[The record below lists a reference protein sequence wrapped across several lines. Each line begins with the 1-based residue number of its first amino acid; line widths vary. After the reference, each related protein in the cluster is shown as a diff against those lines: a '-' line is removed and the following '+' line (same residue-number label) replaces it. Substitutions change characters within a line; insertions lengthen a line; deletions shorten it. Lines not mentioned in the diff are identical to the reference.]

1 VLGPW
6 RKGEAS
12 DVRRALKQAR
22 RRQAWMRR
30 LPPRELERIVAT
42 VESDLERFPTKD
54 SLLEHL
60 ARLHFDARARQ
71 EAIGLEEAR
80 RHPDS
85 ARRIVETAIF
95 ERRYGVKLTE
105 ALELGGP
112 AGDEESDQ
120 ANLYVEGVLRRLGI
134 VYQTLDRGRWLIESD
149 GCAVYLQHYAGE
161 RVLDVY
167 APIMPLDP
175 DDDHTELFRDL
186 LGSNGGSIAGGF
198 YGICS
203 FSESGSHLCA
213 CGRLATAHLV
223 GPEVVYVLNSVVALA
238 ERLNAD

>member
-1 VLGPW
+1 
-6 RKGEAS
+6 
-12 DVRRALKQAR
+12 
-22 RRQAWMRR
+22 MRR

-42 VESDLERFPTKD
+42 VESDLEAFPTKD

-112 AGDEESDQ
+112 AGMRSPIRPTSTSR
-120 ANLYVEGVLRRLGI
+120 ASCAGWASSTRRS
-134 VYQTLDRGRWLIESD
+134 T
-149 GCAVYLQHYAGE
+149 AG
-161 RVLDVY
+161 
-167 APIMPLDP
+167 
-175 DDDHTELFRDL
+175 
-186 LGSNGGSIAGGF
+186 AG
-198 YGICS
+198 
-203 FSESGSHLCA
+203 
-213 CGRLATAHLV
+213 
-223 GPEVVYVLNSVVALA
+223 
-238 ERLNAD
+238 

>member
-1 VLGPW
+1 
-6 RKGEAS
+6 
-12 DVRRALKQAR
+12 
-22 RRQAWMRR
+22 MRR
-30 LPPRELERIVAT
+30 LPPRELDRIVAT

-112 AGDEESDQ
+112 VADEESDQ

-167 APIMPLDP
+167 APIMPLDRRRRP
-175 DDDHTELFRDL
+175 RRPLPRPARLQRRLDRRRL
-186 LGSNGGSIAGGF
+186 LR
-198 YGICS
+198 
-203 FSESGSHLCA
+203 HLLVQRVRLA
-213 CGRLATAHLV
+213 PLRLRPPGDRAPRRPRGRLRAQLGRRARRAPQRRL
-223 GPEVVYVLNSVVALA
+223 SALQTT
-238 ERLNAD
+238 D

>member
-1 VLGPW
+1 
-6 RKGEAS
+6 
-12 DVRRALKQAR
+12 
-22 RRQAWMRR
+22 MRR

-42 VESDLERFPTKD
+42 VESDLEAFPTKD

-105 ALELGGP
+105 ALDLGGP
-112 AGDEESDQ
+112 GDEESDQ

-134 VYQTLDRGRWLIESD
+134 VYQTLDRGRWLIEMFQRTIQPRFPSAQLHMVTTPGPPVD
-149 GCAVYLQHYAGE
+149 GVAYHTGLAVDALVSLYRRAWVYASPSTYEGFGLPYAE
-161 RVLDVY
+161 ALACGTPIVATPNPGSREVLD
-167 APIMPLDP
+167 
-175 DDDHTELFRDL
+175 
-186 LGSNGGSIAGGF
+186 
-198 YGICS
+198 
-203 FSESGSHLCA
+203 SGRF
-213 CGRLATAHLV
+213 GRLAEDGSFLHAHFF
-223 GPEVVYVLNSVVALA
+223 
-238 ERLNAD
+238 

>member
-1 VLGPW
+1 VLGLW
-6 RKGEAS
+6 GKGEGS

-22 RRQAWMRR
+22 RRQAWIRR

-42 VESDLERFPTKD
+42 VESDLEAFPTKD

-105 ALELGGP
+105 ELDLGGT
-112 AGDEESDQ
+112 GDEEADQ
-120 ANLYVEGVLRRLGI
+120 ANLYLEGVLRRLGI

-161 RVLDVY
+161 RVLDLY

-175 DDDHTELFRDL
+175 DEDHSDLFRDL

>member
-1 VLGPW
+1 MLGLW
-6 RKGEAS
+6 RKGEGS
-12 DVRRALKQAR
+12 DVRRALKQVR

-105 ALELGGP
+105 ELDLGGP
-112 AGDEESDQ
+112 SATRSPTRRTSTSRASCGASASSTRRSTAG
-120 ANLYVEGVLRRLGI
+120 
-134 VYQTLDRGRWLIESD
+134 
-149 GCAVYLQHYAGE
+149 AG
-161 RVLDVY
+161 
-167 APIMPLDP
+167 
-175 DDDHTELFRDL
+175 
-186 LGSNGGSIAGGF
+186 
-198 YGICS
+198 
-203 FSESGSHLCA
+203 
-213 CGRLATAHLV
+213 
-223 GPEVVYVLNSVVALA
+223 
-238 ERLNAD
+238 